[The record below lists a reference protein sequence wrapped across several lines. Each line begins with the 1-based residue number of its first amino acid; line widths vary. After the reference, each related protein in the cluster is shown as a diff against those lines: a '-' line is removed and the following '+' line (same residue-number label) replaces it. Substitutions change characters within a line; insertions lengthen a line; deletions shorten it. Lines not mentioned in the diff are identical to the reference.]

1 VVLSVGALTPNKGFD
16 FIIQGLGQVA
26 ANLRPKLV
34 IVSNYQEPAE
44 RVYLEQLAQ
53 RHQVQLMLRTLVPNE
68 ELVRLYNVAKM
79 VVYAPILEP
88 FGLVPL
94 EAMACGTP
102 VVAVR
107 EGGVHESVMD
117 ERTGL
122 LVERN
127 AQAFALA
134 VERLLQDHE
143 LAVRLGRQARDYTLA
158 EWTWDQSIQKL
169 EAQLHSVVK
178 GSPVEVS
185 HQLHLVETK

>member
-1 VVLSVGALTPNKGFD
+1 
-16 FIIQGLGQVA
+16 LGQVA
-26 ANLRPKLV
+26 AQLRPKLV

-44 RVYLEQLAQ
+44 RVYLEQLAAH
-53 RHQVQLMLRTLVPNE
+53 HQVQLILRTLVPNE

-107 EGGVHESVMD
+107 EGGVHESVVH

-122 LVERN
+122 LVERD

-134 VERLLQDHE
+134 VERLLQDDE
-143 LAVRLGRQARDYTLA
+143 LAVRLGRQARDYTVA
-158 EWTWDQSIQKL
+158 KWTWDQAIQKL
-169 EAQLHSVVK
+169 EAQLLSVVK
-178 GSPVEVS
+178 GLPVEAS
-185 HQLHLVETK
+185 HQLPLAQTK